1 MSAPPLSRRNSTL
14 YFPDGTLTLKAHD
27 GTLYNVNRQL
37 LVLKSELFAGM
48 LTLPQ
53 PPLEALSPT
62 LSQGSRGLI
71 ERAAQAGLDGTTD
84 ETAVALPETL
94 SAEECEIFLEFVFN
108 TLLWSQDSPP
118 LERLCALLKTCDFF
132 AVESGIR
139 YAVHYLENHV
149 DLGSARRYR
158 LARDYNI
165 RHWAKIAFEELM
177 AQSVLNLAE
186 EDEQDLGWKAYRIL
200 PVHAPNCYSNQYCG
214 RSWEE
219 QWVAASGPLG
229 SLLRDQLSGKEL
241 HDQLHDL
248 SIPGMEPECRR
259 MTVRMMQETPTEKSL
274 LKAEENY
281 IEDAVQGLIS
291 QW

>member
-1 MSAPPLSRRNSTL
+1 MPST
-14 YFPDGTLTLKAHD
+14 TWK
-27 GTLYNVNRQL
+27 
-37 LVLKSELFAGM
+37 
-48 LTLPQ
+48 
-53 PPLEALSPT
+53 
-62 LSQGSRGLI
+62 
-71 ERAAQAGLDGTTD
+71 
-84 ETAVALPETL
+84 
-94 SAEECEIFLEFVFN
+94 
-108 TLLWSQDSPP
+108 
-118 LERLCALLKTCDFF
+118 
-132 AVESGIR
+132 
-139 YAVHYLENHV
+139 NHI
-149 DLGSARRYR
+149 DLGSARRVPSGTGLQYQA
-158 LARDYNI
+158 LGE
-165 RHWAKIAFEELM
+165 IAFEELM

-248 SIPGMEPECRR
+248 SIPGMEPECRQ